1 MINTRKRFFI
11 ILLVAGFLLPVT
23 ETFGNNKVIA
33 PIMPLLLSGDGQ
45 YCIYGLPVTG
55 SSSMGGPFSYYDVT
69 VKINGGP
76 NTYLTAF
83 RGQRYDGENYGYR
96 FSFFPEPKRR
106 YEFRIQAGDPMG
118 LMGEPSD
125 FSSSF
130 SLAGNQGETTP
141 GPIPIADAGENQVAL
156 TNTLVQ
162 LDGSGS
168 YDGMTGSSSELVY
181 NWEVHF
187 SKEPI
192 SLENSNTATPTFTP
206 TVAGSYI
213 FRLQVSK
220 ENNDGS
226 ATHYSLVRYISV
238 HVVDDL
244 STALVVNMGQPIRVP
259 LGETLKLNG
268 SGSLPGPDDG
278 GVYRWDFV
286 NHASLGSNAQIQS
299 SSSVVATFTPDVIGT
314 YIFRLSVYKGE
325 DFEYKNMLV
334 SVYDRKTVGK
344 LIEQPL
350 SVDCGF
356 SCTNAD
362 LDGDG
367 GVSQADLDLFLSAKG
382 SVPGEQNYLRK
393 ADLNRDRLV
402 NSLDEKVFTDCLK

>member
-1 MINTRKRFFI
+1 VINSRKYFFVM
-11 ILLVAGFLLPVT
+11 LMVVGFLLPVT
-23 ETFGNNKVIA
+23 KTFGANKVIA
-33 PIMPLLLSGDGQ
+33 PMLPLLLSDEGQ
-45 YCIYGLPVTG
+45 YCLYGLPVTG
-55 SSSMGGPFSYYDVT
+55 SSSLGGPYSYYDVT
-69 VKINGGP
+69 VRIDGGP
-76 NTYLTAF
+76 ATYLTAF

-96 FSFFPEPKRR
+96 FSFFPEAKRR
-106 YEFRIQAGDPMG
+106 YEFSIQAKDPMG
-118 LMGEPSD
+118 LAGEPSD

-130 SLAGNQGETTP
+130 SLPGNQGKTNT
-141 GPIPIADAGENQVAL
+141 GPFPIADAGENQVVL
-156 TNTLVQ
+156 TNTQVQ

-168 YDGMTGSSSELVY
+168 YDGMTGSANGLVY

-206 TVAGSYI
+206 AIAGSYT

-220 ENNDGS
+220 ANNNGS
-226 ATHYSLVRYISV
+226 VTHYSLVRYITV

-244 STALVVNMGQPIRVP
+244 ATALVVNMGQPIRVP
-259 LGETLKLNG
+259 LGETMKLNG
-268 SGSLPGPDDG
+268 SGSLPEPDDG
-278 GVYRWDFV
+278 GIYRWDFI
-286 NHASLGSNAQIQS
+286 NHAAIGSNAQIQS
-299 SSSVVATFTPDVIGT
+299 SNNVVATFTPDVIGT
-314 YIFRLSVYKGE
+314 YLFRLSVYKGE

-334 SVYDRKTVGK
+334 SVYDKKSVGK
-344 LIEQPL
+344 LIEQPM

-356 SCTNAD
+356 SCINAD

-367 GVSQADLDLFLSAKG
+367 EVSQADLDLFLSAKG
-382 SVPGEQNYLRK
+382 SVPGEQNYLRE